1 MLQRGDGASAEAT
14 TNKEPYAVVQG
25 GFFSSCQQVKVNA
38 NPDNFFQITHKLC
51 SPLITRIFLPFADP

>member
-38 NPDNFFQITHKLC
+38 NPDNFFFSDNPQIMFSFNYTNVSTLC
-51 SPLITRIFLPFADP
+51 

>member
-14 TNKEPYAVVQG
+14 TNKEPYAVLQG

-38 NPDNFFQITHKLC
+38 NRDNFFQITHKLC
-51 SPLITRIFLPFADP
+51 SPLIA

>member
-1 MLQRGDGASAEAT
+1 MHQRGDGASAEAT

-38 NPDNFFQITHKLC
+38 NPDNFFFF
-51 SPLITRIFLPFADP
+51 R

>member
-14 TNKEPYAVVQG
+14 SNKEPYAVVQG

-38 NPDNFFQITHKLC
+38 NPDNFFSDNPQIMFSFNYVNVSTLC
-51 SPLITRIFLPFADP
+51 